1 MNKSA
6 YRWGV
11 IGCGTIANEF
21 AVAMQKCGNN
31 IYGVYSRTS
40 GNAKKFA
47 EKYNIDRV
55 YNNEMEMLNDEKI
68 EVVYIST
75 PHNKH
80 IEYIK
85 NALKNGKHVLCEK
98 AITLNSNELSEAI
111 EIAKSKNLILA
122 EAMTIYH
129 MPLYQKLEELINTGN
144 LGELSLIQANFGS
157 FKEYDMKNRFFSMD
171 TAGGALLDIGV
182 YALSLTRNFM
192 DFSNIEMKSFV
203 KKAES
208 GVDEN
213 ASIILKNDKDELA
226 NITISLH
233 SKQPKRVLIV
243 FEKGYIEI
251 YDYPR
256 SDKATITYTEDSSIE
271 KIELGN
277 SEYALKYEI
286 ENMEMSIK
294 NSKNMMKLDHT
305 FDVMKVMTDLRKEW
319 ELYYPEEQ

>member
-1 MNKSA
+1 MSELKHN
-6 YRWGV
+6 WGV

-21 AVAMQKCGNN
+21 AAAMQKCGNN

-144 LGELSLIQANFGS
+144 LGKLSLIQANFGS